1 MTPYQLPQPS
11 QSAQELTVEVA
22 GATHRGHVREIN
34 EDHYLILRFGR
45 SLETIATN
53 LDNSLFTRQTAVTG
67 YGMLVADGMGGM
79 AGGEVASSVALQKL
93 VDLVIDTPDWILS
106 FKQWEDVARV
116 LKRLSDRFVE
126 IDKAIRDRARADM
139 SLQGMGTT
147 LTVAAT
153 LGSDLILGHIGDSR
167 VYLLRDDQLTQLT
180 TDHTLAQALIQ
191 AGVMDPDD
199 QATRSIRHVL
209 TAAVGSLDSS
219 TSPQVQRI
227 HLNAGDVLLLC
238 TDGLSDLVEEETIKT
253 VLGEQKSA
261 HRACHDLVDLAL
273 AGGGRDN
280 ITVVVARFGLEGNN
294 PPNNAA

>member
-1 MTPYQLPQPS
+1 MTPYQLPTS
-11 QSAQELTVEVA
+11 QLATSELTVEVA
-22 GATHRGHVREIN
+22 GATHCGHVRKTN

-53 LDNSLFTRQTAVTG
+53 LDNSLFSRKNQVTG

-106 FKQWEDVARV
+106 LDQWEDVAKV
-116 LKRLSDRFVE
+116 LRRLSDRFVE
-126 IDKAIRDRARADM
+126 VDKAVRERARVDM
-139 SLQGMGTT
+139 TLQGMGTT

-167 VYLLRDDQLTQLT
+167 VYLVRDDKLTQLT

-199 QATRSIRHVL
+199 QSTRSIRHVL
-209 TAAVGSLDSS
+209 TAAVGSLDAS
-219 TSPQVQRI
+219 TAPQVQRI

-238 TDGLSDLVEEETIKT
+238 TDGLTDLVDEETIKT
-253 VLGEQKSA
+253 VLSEKKSS
-261 HRACHDLVDLAL
+261 HRMCHDLVDLAL

-280 ITVVVARFGLEGNN
+280 VTVVVGRFGAPEVM
-294 PPNNAA
+294 PDSNAA

>member
-1 MTPYQLPQPS
+1 MTPYQLS
-11 QSAQELTVEVA
+11 QSPTPATELKVEVA

-53 LDNSLFTRQTAVTG
+53 LDDSLFNRKDRVTG
-67 YGMLVADGMGGM
+67 YGLLVADGMGGM

-106 FKQWEDVARV
+106 LSKWEDVARV
-116 LKRLSDRFVE
+116 LKRLESRFVE
-126 IDKAIRDRARADM
+126 IDKAIRDRARRDM

-153 LGSDLILGHIGDSR
+153 LNNDLILGHIGDSR

-209 TAAVGSLDSS
+209 TAAVGSLDAA

-253 VLGEQKSA
+253 VLAEQKPA

-273 AGGGRDN
+273 AAGGKDN
-280 ITVVVARFGLEGNN
+280 VTVVVARFGAEDALIDS
-294 PPNNAA
+294 NAA

>member
-1 MTPYQLPQPS
+1 MTPYQLASS
-11 QSAQELTVEVA
+11 QQAATELTVEVA
-22 GATHRGHVREIN
+22 GATHRGHVRKLN

-53 LDNSLFTRQTAVTG
+53 LDNSLFSRTNQLTG

-93 VDLVIDTPDWILS
+93 VDLVIDTPDWILTLD
-106 FKQWEDVARV
+106 QWEDVARV
-116 LKRLSDRFVE
+116 LKRLSERFVE
-126 IDKAIRDRARADM
+126 VDKAIRERARVDM

-153 LGSDLILGHIGDSR
+153 LGHDLILGHIGDSR

-191 AGVMDPDD
+191 AGVVKPNDE
-199 QATRSIRHVL
+199 QTRSIRHVL
-209 TAAVGSLDSS
+209 TAAVGSLDAS
-219 TSPQVQRI
+219 TAPQVQRI

-238 TDGLSDLVEEETIKT
+238 TDGLSDLVDEETIKN
-253 VLGEQKSA
+253 VLSEQKSA

-273 AGGGRDN
+273 AAGGKDN
-280 ITVVVARFGLEGNN
+280 VTVVVGRFGFQEVN
-294 PPNNAA
+294 PHDTAA